1 MSANSAPS
9 ASRSSRP
16 NDRSTVDRSSL
27 MRPLTDESV
36 DRLLVTASAEDDD
49 AGDAEEEGE
58 SSAKGISSPFRVRKM
73 PGKLDRRGKPSGV
86 E

>member
-1 MSANSAPS
+1 
-9 ASRSSRP
+9 
-16 NDRSTVDRSSL
+16 

-36 DRLLVTASAEDDD
+36 DRLLVTARAEDDDD
-49 AGDAEEEGE
+49 AGDADEEE
-58 SSAKGISSPFRVRKM
+58 SSEKGISSPFGVRKM